1 MKDLTWSLVRFQPP
15 RRIQSYEKPR
25 LEISKIPA
33 LAVAHK
39 AHERSPLELSKFQP
53 SLRIH
58 ELMRTH
64 LEGSVSPAITAHPEL
79 MKYLTW
85 KFVGFLPLLCLQS
98 S

>member
-1 MKDLTWSLVRFQPP
+1 MKDLTWSLVRFQPSL
-15 RRIQSYEKPR
+15 RIQSYERPR

-39 AHERSPLELSKFQP
+39 AHERPPRELSKIP
-53 SLRIH
+53 ALIAH
-58 ELMRTH
+58 PELMRTQ
-64 LEGSVSPAITAHPEL
+64 LEGSVSPAITTHPEL

-85 KFVGFLPLLCLQS
+85 KFVGFLPLLRLQS